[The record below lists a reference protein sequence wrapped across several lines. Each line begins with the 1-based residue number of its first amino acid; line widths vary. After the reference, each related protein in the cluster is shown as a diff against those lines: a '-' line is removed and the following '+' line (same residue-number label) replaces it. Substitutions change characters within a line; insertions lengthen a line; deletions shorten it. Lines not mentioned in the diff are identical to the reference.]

1 MKKQSNMTSL
11 KASNSTIVNAN
22 DSEEDEI
29 PDSEFKRII
38 TEIIHEIKRTQIN
51 FKMNLKRNS

>member
-1 MKKQSNMTSL
+1 MTSL